1 MRAIEN
7 DDTDGDGFTNLVEIN
22 AGTSPGDQND
32 FPGPPPPP
40 ANNPPTANAGPNQTV
55 EAGSGGTASVTLN
68 GNGSSDPDAGD
79 SIASYS
85 WSGPFGTAT
94 GATPTVSLGVGT
106 HTITLTV
113 QDTNGGSDTDTVVVT
128 VNAATPV
135 NGAPSAS
142 NDSYSVDAGSTL
154 GLTAPGVLGN
164 DNDPDNDSLTAVLA
178 SGPSSGTFNLSSNGS
193 FNYTPSIASGS
204 ATFTYRASDG
214 SLTSNVAT
222 VTITVNAGT
231 STNNSPT
238 ANAGPDQT
246 VEADAGGTASVT
258 LNGNGSSDP
267 DPGDSIASYSWSGPF
282 GTATGATPSVTLG
295 VGSHTITLTVQDTNG
310 ASDTDTVQVTV
321 NPAPTAVLTG
331 LTIGSPTE
339 VNENSST
346 NYTATASWSDG
357 TTSNVTA
364 NAAWSVDTTTYAS
377 ISAGVLE
384 TSEVPGDQTVTVSVS
399 YSSGVVTETADI
411 IVTIVDVPGEPPPP
425 GNLSVLPQDGDVG
438 IPVSTAVMI
447 TLNGSAAD
455 SIIDEPSDIRTI
467 VNNDTFTLRANS
479 PVAEAQWYRDRD
491 DHQTQCVTNGIVNGK
506 IDYNE
511 SNTEAWFTPD
521 CRLANS
527 TRYTATVIL
536 SQEADP
542 LTWSFT
548 TIATTPDSDDDGVED
563 GEDDEADDDKEAT
576 PPKSKGKGK
585 FRYRLRNHE
594 SAYLRNV
601 GGISDTHYS
610 INQTGKPVGY
620 EFPDGLVDAE
630 IHDVAPGETV
640 DVELT
645 LTEAVPEGS
654 KVYMADAAGF
664 REVPAVISGD
674 TVTLTLSG
682 ADVGN
687 GDVPPIGVAVPN
699 ATGDGSIGVAT
710 DAAGGGCSVVGGGGG
725 WKEAAGSYGLLT
737 LVWLGL
743 ALRRRKPETGR

>member
-1 MRAIEN
+1 
-7 DDTDGDGFTNLVEIN
+7 
-22 AGTSPGDQND
+22 
-32 FPGPPPPP
+32 
-40 ANNPPTANAGPNQTV
+40 
-55 EAGSGGTASVTLN
+55 
-68 GNGSSDPDAGD
+68 
-79 SIASYS
+79 
-85 WSGPFGTAT
+85 
-94 GATPTVSLGVGT
+94 
-106 HTITLTV
+106 
-113 QDTNGGSDTDTVVVT
+113 
-128 VNAATPV
+128 
-135 NGAPSAS
+135 
-142 NDSYSVDAGSTL
+142 
-154 GLTAPGVLGN
+154 
-164 DNDPDNDSLTAVLA
+164 
-178 SGPSSGTFNLSSNGS
+178 
-193 FNYTPSIASGS
+193 
-204 ATFTYRASDG
+204 
-214 SLTSNVAT
+214 
-222 VTITVNAGT
+222 
-231 STNNSPT
+231 
-238 ANAGPDQT
+238 
-246 VEADAGGTASVT
+246 
-258 LNGNGSSDP
+258 
-267 DPGDSIASYSWSGPF
+267 
-282 GTATGATPSVTLG
+282 
-295 VGSHTITLTVQDTNG
+295 
-310 ASDTDTVQVTV
+310 
-321 NPAPTAVLTG
+321 
-331 LTIGSPTE
+331 
-339 VNENSST
+339 
-346 NYTATASWSDG
+346 
-357 TTSNVTA
+357 
-364 NAAWSVDTTTYAS
+364 
-377 ISAGVLE
+377 
-384 TSEVPGDQTVTVSVS
+384 
-399 YSSGVVTETADI
+399 
-411 IVTIVDVPGEPPPP
+411 
-425 GNLSVLPQDGDVG
+425 
-438 IPVSTAVMI
+438 MI
-447 TLNGSAAD
+447 TLND
-455 SIIDEPSDIRTI
+455 SDPSEIEKI
-467 VNNDTFTLRANS
+467 VNDDTFTLRVNS
-479 PVAEAQWYRDRD
+479 PVAEPQWYRDND
-491 DHQTQCVTNGIVNGK
+491 DHETQCVTNGIVNGN

-511 SNTEAWFTPD
+511 SNTGAVFTPD
-521 CRLANS
+521 CRLANG
-527 TRYTATVIL
+527 TTHTATVIL
-536 SQEADP
+536 QGADP